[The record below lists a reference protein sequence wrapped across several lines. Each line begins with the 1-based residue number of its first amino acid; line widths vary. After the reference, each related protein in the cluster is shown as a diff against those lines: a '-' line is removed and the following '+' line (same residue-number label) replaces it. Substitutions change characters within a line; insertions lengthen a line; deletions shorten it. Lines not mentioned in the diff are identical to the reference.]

1 MFKVGILVWIVLA
14 TTLAGLAVTVV
25 LVVPSLNAQAMK
37 FIPIAAAA
45 GVVVAIPFSLMIAKR
60 LTAAVGR

>member
-37 FIPIAAAA
+37 LIPIAALI
-45 GVVVAIPFSLMIAKR
+45 GTVVAIPLSLMIAKR
-60 LTAAVGR
+60 LTATVGR

>member
-1 MFKVGILVWIVLA
+1 MFKVGMLVWIVLA

-37 FIPIAAAA
+37 FIPIAALIGA
-45 GVVVAIPFSLMIAKR
+45 VVAIPFSLMIAKR
-60 LTAAVGR
+60 LTAAIGR

>member
-37 FIPIAAAA
+37 FIPIAALA
-45 GVVVAIPFSLMIAKR
+45 GTIVAIPLSLMIAKR
-60 LTAAVGR
+60 LTATAGR